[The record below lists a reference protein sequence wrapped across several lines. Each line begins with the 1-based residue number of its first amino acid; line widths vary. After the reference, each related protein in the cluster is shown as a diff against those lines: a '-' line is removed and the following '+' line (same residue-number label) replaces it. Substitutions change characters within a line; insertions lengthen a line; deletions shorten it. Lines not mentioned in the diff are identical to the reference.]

1 MALKC
6 NFDTSVQS
14 CVFTHLF
21 ISLPFLSLGAVWC
34 DLKDPIFS
42 LQYFYYYLPLQIVK
56 LNRFAIV
63 RYHFENF
70 DYFEHKELF
79 SEKFGVKD
87 DFVSLAIT

>member
-1 MALKC
+1 M
-6 NFDTSVQS
+6 TSK
-14 CVFTHLF
+14 TLF
-21 ISLPFLSLGAVWC
+21 SPCSTFITILIS
-34 DLKDPIFS
+34 
-42 LQYFYYYLPLQIVK
+42 PLQIVK